1 MKEARFRISAE
12 FNTEDINITRSLLE
26 TGALSLEGLIS
37 HEKNLNSSKAAY
49 KQSFED
55 PECLKMVID
64 WREVA

>member
-1 MKEARFRISAE
+1 MRENKFLR
-12 FNTEDINITRSLLE
+12 
-26 TGALSLEGLIS
+26 
-37 HEKNLNSSKAAY
+37 AAY